1 LSFQFVRMVGE
12 KFAGVFS
19 TGATNGREVRP
30 IVDNGMMIVRR
41 EPPVIAIAD
50 GSRRPHLEV
59 AAQQRD
65 PDSSDPPESRLT
77 YY

>member
-1 LSFQFVRMVGE
+1 MVGE

-19 TGATNGREVRP
+19 TGATDGPEAMFVRP
-30 IVDNGMMIVRR
+30 GV
-41 EPPVIAIAD
+41 PVIAIAD
-50 GSRRPHLEV
+50 GSPQPHLDV

-77 YY
+77 Y